1 MASGELGEQD
11 LSRQEPVRS
20 GPSLSL
26 SPGRSASTSDIHN
39 DNCKTA
45 TSYRQYQTVE
55 VKGQMCERYVDIS
68 LFTCSVSLVEFDLG
82 VHAVEEQIPELL
94 ALDLAP
100 KHGLDLL
107 KTLRLQV
114 SHSLL

>member
-11 LSRQEPVRS
+11 LSRHEPVHS
-20 GPSLSL
+20 GLSLSL

-45 TSYRQYQTVE
+45 TSYRQYQIVE
-55 VKGQMCERYVDIS
+55 VTGQMCEIF

>member
-20 GPSLSL
+20 GLSLSL

-39 DNCKTA
+39 DN
-45 TSYRQYQTVE
+45 
-55 VKGQMCERYVDIS
+55 
-68 LFTCSVSLVEFDLG
+68 CSVSLVEFDLG